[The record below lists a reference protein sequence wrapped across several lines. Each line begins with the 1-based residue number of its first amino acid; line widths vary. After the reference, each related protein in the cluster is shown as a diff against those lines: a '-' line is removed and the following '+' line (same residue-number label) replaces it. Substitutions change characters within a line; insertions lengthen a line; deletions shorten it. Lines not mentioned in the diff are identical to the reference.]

1 MPRGIVNLS
10 QNADFAGGRSKSWV
24 PTLLRSSALYHQKF
38 NRGLIGQEALQV
50 QGLPALSEDLGVA
63 VKLPWRAAL
72 PELSQREM
80 FMLAGN
86 SIHSQLA
93 GEFTL
98 WALASVMPRERFLP
112 SSLMRPSSLSK
123 LGVVCVE
130 SDSEDEL

>member
-10 QNADFAGGRSKSWV
+10 QNADFTGGGSKAWV
-24 PTLLRSSALYHQKF
+24 PTLLRSSALDHQKLK
-38 NRGLIGQEALQV
+38 RGLIGQEVLQV
-50 QGLPALSEDLGVA
+50 QGLPVLSEELGLP
-63 VKLPWRAAL
+63 VKLPWRDAL

-98 WALASVMPRERFLP
+98 WALASVMPREHFLP
-112 SSLMRPSSLSK
+112 SSLMRPSSVWELD
-123 LGVVCVE
+123 LE
-130 SDSEDEL
+130 SDSEDVL